1 MHIDCVAATDVGRER
16 DHNEDSHLVVP
27 DHGLYVMCDGMGGH
41 AAGEVASKLAVDTI
55 HTVIDEYASDLDKP
69 DTQEGRARA
78 LASLIRSAV
87 EDANRA
93 VHALSRSEKTFGAG
107 TTCTSLL
114 VREGKAALGHV
125 GDSRAY
131 LARDGQLHQLSLD
144 HTFAAEAVAKG
155 VMTEEEVADIPEAA
169 YLTRAVGP
177 HPSVV
182 VDTLLFDLLPND
194 TLLLCSDGLHGY
206 IESDEELLERL
217 DGPVE
222 EIPERLIALALERG
236 GEDNI
241 TAVVLRVVADEDDEQ
256 AEAHRTTQVAAD
268 LDALR
273 HIDMFGELT
282 HAELSRVAQFISA
295 QEFEEG
301 DAILK
306 QGEDTESLFILVEG
320 QARVQRDGEP
330 IATLPP
336 GSHFGE
342 MALLTQRPRTAT
354 VTALEFC
361 RVLELERESFYELA
375 QQDSVLGVKF
385 LWKLAQTLSTR
396 LDESYSPPPPKK
408 DIGRT
413 TVRYGMFPSPF
424 SKRQGASSTDE

>member
-1 MHIDCVAATDVGRER
+1 MHIVSAAGTDVGRER
-16 DHNEDSHLVVP
+16 DHNEDSHLVA
-27 DHGLYVMCDGMGGH
+27 DEHGLYIMCDGMGGH

-55 HTVIDEYASDLDKP
+55 HTVIAEYSSDLDAP
-69 DTQEGRARA
+69 ETVEGRARA

-93 VHALSRSEKTFGAG
+93 VHALSRGPKTFGAG

-114 VREGKAALGHV
+114 VRDGKAALGHV

-131 LARDGQLHQLSLD
+131 LSRDGQLHQLSLD
-144 HTFAAEAVAKG
+144 HTFASEAIAKG
-155 VMTEEEVADIPEAA
+155 VLTEEEVADIPEAA

-182 VDTLLFDLLPND
+182 VDTLLFDLLPGD

-206 IESDEELLERL
+206 IESDEELLRCMEGEVHQIPGRL
-217 DGPVE
+217 VD
-222 EIPERLIALALERG
+222 LANERG

-241 TAVVLRVVADEDDEQ
+241 TAVVLRVVADGDDERDD
-256 AEAHRTTQVAAD
+256 EERTEQVAAD
-268 LDALR
+268 LAVLRAL
-273 HIDMFGELT
+273 DMFAELT
-282 HAELSRVAQFISA
+282 HAELSRVAQVIQA
-295 QEFEEG
+295 AELQEGEVILNQG
-301 DAILK
+301 D
-306 QGEDTESLFILVEG
+306 QTESLFILVDG
-320 QARVQRDGEP
+320 SASVDRDGDR

-354 VTALEFC
+354 VRALEPS
-361 RVLELERESFYELA
+361 RVLILEREAFYHLA

-396 LDESYSPPPPKK
+396 LDESYSPPPKP
-408 DIGRT
+408 DFGRT

-424 SKRQGASSTDE
+424 SKREGSKG

>member
-1 MHIDCVAATDVGRER
+1 MHIESAAATDVGRER
-16 DHNEDSHLVVP
+16 DHNEDSHLIAD
-27 DHGLYVMCDGMGGH
+27 DHGLFIMCDGMGGH

-55 HTVIDEYASDLDKP
+55 HTVIHEYADDLDGPESK
-69 DTQEGRARA
+69 EGRARA

-131 LARDGQLHQLSLD
+131 LAREGQLHQLSLD

-155 VMTEEEVADIPEAA
+155 VLTEEEAAEIPEAA

-182 VDTLLFDLLPND
+182 VDTLLFDLLPGD
-194 TLLLCSDGLHGY
+194 TLLLSSDGLHGY
-206 IESDEELLERL
+206 IESEEELLRAMQDEVQAIPDRL
-217 DGPVE
+217 V
-222 EIPERLIALALERG
+222 AMANERG

-241 TAVVLRVVADEDDEQ
+241 TAVALRVVADESEEG
-256 AEAHRTTQVAAD
+256 AEDARITQVAAD
-268 LDALR
+268 LAALK
-273 HIDMFGELT
+273 HVEMFAELT
-282 HAELSRVAQFISA
+282 HAELSRVAQVIQA
-295 QEFEEG
+295 AEYGKDDIILNQG
-301 DAILK
+301 DT
-306 QGEDTESLFILVEG
+306 TESLFILVEG
-320 QARVQRDGEP
+320 SARVDRDGER
-330 IATLPP
+330 IALLPP
-336 GSHFGE
+336 GSHFGD

-354 VTALEFC
+354 VKALEPC
-361 RVLELERESFYELA
+361 RVLILERAAFYGLA
-375 QQDSVLGVKF
+375 QQDPVLGVKF

-396 LDESYSPPPPKK
+396 LNESYSPPVKQEV
-408 DIGRT
+408 GRT

-424 SKRQGASSTDE
+424 SKRTGK